1 MLVQNRYF
9 NLMDLFTLVK
19 GLCNDCGVAGE
30 TKKDGEE
37 HLRITR
43 GDSKYAVVMNCI
55 GGKEFLLYLV
65 RDYVYPCLKWLRRG
79 FLLSLSPH
87 PIPPRLLPAPPPS
100 TTTTGLCGRL
110 ERLPRPQTEHHR
122 IHQRARHLA

>member
-1 MLVQNRYF
+1 MCTREQAMLVQNRYF

-55 GGKEFLLYLV
+55 GGKEFLQYLV
-65 RDYVYPCLKWLRRG
+65 RNYVYPSHTQVVRRG
-79 FLLSLSPH
+79 F
-87 PIPPRLLPAPPPS
+87 
-100 TTTTGLCGRL
+100 
-110 ERLPRPQTEHHR
+110 
-122 IHQRARHLA
+122 